1 MGVREA
7 KSLLGANHLGFHCG
21 LHRTEHSQS
30 VNEGERER
38 MTVRTVILAFASTV
52 LCCGSV
58 LQAQQKESL
67 YAIVIP
73 DGAAS
78 DAKLTVGST
87 PAIGN
92 ETSTEP
98 GSANSPQGGTT
109 TGGTTS
115 VSPVSDNQW
124 HIAVSPYLWF
134 PGVHGT
140 VGAQGHD
147 VAYSASPGDLLSNFR
162 FGLMGVVEARRN
174 RLLTAVDMMWI
185 RLKDDKA
192 QPFPNVGADSATIKM
207 TEFLLTPQG
216 GFRLI
221 DGKMIKADALA
232 GIRFW
237 HFGENLTFS
246 PGTLGFDFS
255 KSQNWVDPVV
265 GGRIE
270 TALSPKVGITV
281 AGDAGGWGTGSKLE
295 YQVVGLLGYKVKPN
309 ITLHAG
315 YRYLY
320 VDYEK
325 NGGTDAFVK
334 ATTSGVIFGV
344 TIILR

>member
-1 MGVREA
+1 MIVRMA
-7 KSLLGANHLGFHCG
+7 VLTL
-21 LHRTEHSQS
+21 
-30 VNEGERER
+30 
-38 MTVRTVILAFASTV
+38 ASTI

-58 LQAQQKESL
+58 LRAQQNESL
-67 YAIVIP
+67 SARVIP
-73 DGAAS
+73 DAEAS
-78 DAKLTVGST
+78 YSSST
-87 PAIGN
+87 ADSTSVIGN
-92 ETSTEP
+92 ETSTDLSGDP
-98 GSANSPQGGTT
+98 SPQGGTST
-109 TGGTTS
+109 SGT
-115 VSPVSDNQW
+115 SPAASGSDNQW

-147 VAYSASPGDLLSNFR
+147 LNYSASPGDLLSNFR
-162 FGLMGVVEARRN
+162 FGLMGAVEARRN
-174 RLLTAVDMMWI
+174 RLLTTVDMMWI

-192 QPFPNVGADSATIKM
+192 LPFPNVGADSATIKM
-207 TEFLLTPQG
+207 TEFLLTPNV

-221 DGKMIKADALA
+221 DGKMIKADAMA
-232 GIRFW
+232 GIRYW
-237 HFGENLTFS
+237 HFGENVTFS

-265 GGRIE
+265 GGRIQ

-281 AGDAGGWGTGSKLE
+281 LGDVGGWGTGSELE
-295 YQVVGLLGYKVKPN
+295 YQVGGLLGYKVKPN
-309 ITLHAG
+309 LTLQAG

-325 NGGTDAFVK
+325 DGDNNGFVK

-344 TIILR
+344 TIVLK

>member
-1 MGVREA
+1 
-7 KSLLGANHLGFHCG
+7 
-21 LHRTEHSQS
+21 
-30 VNEGERER
+30 
-38 MTVRTVILAFASTV
+38 MTVRTSVLAFASTI

-58 LQAQQKESL
+58 LQAQQNESL
-67 YAIVIP
+67 YARMIP
-73 DGAAS
+73 DAEAS
-78 DAKLTVGST
+78 YANATAGST

-92 ETSTEP
+92 ETSTDP
-98 GSANSPQGGTT
+98 GGALSPQGGTT
-109 TGGTTS
+109 IGGTAPVAS
-115 VSPVSDNQW
+115 VSDNQW

-140 VGAQGHD
+140 IGAQGHD
-147 VAYSASPGDLLSNFR
+147 IGYSASPGDLLSNFR

-174 RLLTAVDMMWI
+174 RLLTTIDMMWI

-192 QPFPNVGADSATIKM
+192 LPFPNVGADSATLKM
-207 TEFLLTPQG
+207 TEFLLTPNV

-237 HFGENLTFS
+237 HFGENVTFS

-270 TALSPKVGITV
+270 TALSPKVAITV
-281 AGDAGGWGTGSKLE
+281 AGDVGGWGTGSQLE

-309 ITLHAG
+309 MTLQAG

-344 TIILR
+344 TIILK

>member
-1 MGVREA
+1 
-7 KSLLGANHLGFHCG
+7 
-21 LHRTEHSQS
+21 
-30 VNEGERER
+30 
-38 MTVRTVILAFASTV
+38 MTVRTSVLAFASTI

-58 LQAQQKESL
+58 LQAQQNESL
-67 YAIVIP
+67 YARVIP
-73 DGAAS
+73 DAEAS
-78 DAKLTVGST
+78 YANSTAGST

-92 ETSTEP
+92 ETSTDP
-98 GSANSPQGGTT
+98 GGALSPQGGTAPVA
-109 TGGTTS
+109 S
-115 VSPVSDNQW
+115 VSDNQW
-124 HIAVSPYLWF
+124 HIVVSPYLWF

-140 VGAQGHD
+140 IGAQGHD
-147 VAYSASPGDLLSNFR
+147 IGYSASPGDLLSNFR

-174 RLLTAVDMMWI
+174 RLLTTIDMMWI
-185 RLKDDKA
+185 RLEDDKA
-192 QPFPNVGADSATIKM
+192 LPFPNVGADSATLKM
-207 TEFLLTPQG
+207 TEFLLTPNVG
-216 GFRLI
+216 LRLI

-237 HFGENLTFS
+237 HFGENVTFS

-255 KSQNWVDPVV
+255 KSQNWVDPLV

-270 TALSPKVGITV
+270 TALSPKVAITV
-281 AGDAGGWGTGSKLE
+281 AGDVGGWGTGSQLE

-309 ITLHAG
+309 MTLQAG

-344 TIILR
+344 TIILK